1 MLPHLKE
8 QKKKRKRGR
17 ERERGLLFG
26 ICFRLCHVP
35 MFTRPKL
42 GFHASQITNATP
54 HLESGIHRTKD
65 ASLKHLR
72 TTLILFVVKRE

>member
-8 QKKKRKRGR
+8 QKKKSNSWR
-17 ERERGLLFG
+17 ERVSGLLFG